1 MDDEAQDRS
10 ATPLFTLVPSPYG
23 ALRLVGV
30 LLLTVCLAACQPG
43 EDRGRQTGA
52 TVDTA
57 AVKSALDSI
66 RQTFIAAYEAG
77 DAEQIA
83 SLWTEQGR
91 QAIPMAPPVRG
102 RDTIEA
108 LSKRW
113 FESNPATR
121 EATLDTVRDVRV
133 LSEDWA
139 YAYTTWTFRVTPE
152 DADQPQTTTATFVML
167 YRKTPD
173 GWKTHLE
180 VGSPHSAPGE

>member
-1 MDDEAQDRS
+1 MIVFR
-10 ATPLFTLVPSPYG
+10 PVPSQFPPRL
-23 ALRLVGV
+23 ALLHRAIV
-30 LLLTVCLAACQPG
+30 LLGAMLLMVGLSACQSG
-43 EDRGRQTGA
+43 ENRARQTGA

-57 AVKSALDSI
+57 AVKSALESI
-66 RQTFIAAYEAG
+66 RQTFISAYEAG
-77 DAEQIA
+77 DAEKIA
-83 SLWTEQGR
+83 SLWAEEGR

-121 EATLDTVRDVRV
+121 DATLDTVRDVRV

-152 DADQPQTTTATFVML
+152 GTDKTQTTTATFVML
-167 YRKTPD
+167 YRKTPS